1 MTPDER
7 RSLAEQISANPLFN
21 EILADMERSA
31 IERLI
36 YADDEETRLTAQL
49 RTQAIRHFR
58 ADLGAALSTRAP
70 KSAPA

>member
-21 EILADMERSA
+21 EIMAGMERSA

-36 YADDEETRLTAQL
+36 YADDETRHTAQL
-49 RTQAIRHFR
+49 RVQAIRHFR
-58 ADLGAALSTRAP
+58 ADLGAALSTCAP

>member
-21 EILADMERSA
+21 EILADMERRA
-31 IERLI
+31 VEALI
-36 YADDEETRLTAQL
+36 YATDDTRSAQL
-49 RTQAIRHFR
+49 RVQAVRNFR